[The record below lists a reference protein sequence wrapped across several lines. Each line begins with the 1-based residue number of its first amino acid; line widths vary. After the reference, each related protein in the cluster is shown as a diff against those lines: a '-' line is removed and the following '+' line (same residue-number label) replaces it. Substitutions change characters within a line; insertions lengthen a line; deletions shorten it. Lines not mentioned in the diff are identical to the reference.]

1 MDKTVRKIF
10 LGVITLLLAIVTFTG
25 VTFAWLSINSDA
37 WIEGMQVQAT
47 AGKGFMVSVDGT
59 NFQTNLSADDV
70 MKAIVVKYRKTFV
83 MKSDGTVLDE
93 QGNALSK
100 EQISKFFK
108 QIELE
113 PCTSYNTQNIEITN
127 IYGTKIDASRGHYI
141 EFDIYFR
148 PIGELTQDMNIYVN
162 GLDKV
167 MHQDTTDVSVNPTTI
182 TSNIDEVELIKPLV
196 MLNKLTGE
204 SIQKANGDKISVKS
218 ANAVRLG
225 IINQQNESAIL
236 ELTDEYD
243 LGSYATNIA
252 ELVEQGDVNI
262 VYDALYDA
270 NKNAMFT
277 YSSQMIEHLQPIDYK
292 KMPYTV
298 KSLVNSQG
306 VNTVRIC
313 SLTKE
318 DSTQKATFKLWLEG
332 WDADCIDG
340 LKQSISVQL
349 SFVQQ

>member
-1 MDKTVRKIF
+1 MNKIVKKIF
-10 LGVITLLLAIVTFTG
+10 LAVITLLLAIVTFTG

-37 WIEGMQVQAT
+37 WIEGMQIQAT
-47 AGKGFMVSVDGT
+47 AGKGFMVSIDGT
-59 NFQTNLSADDV
+59 NYQSSLSTDDI
-70 MKAIVVKYRKTFV
+70 MKAVVAKYRKTYIF
-83 MKSDGTVLDE
+83 KSDGTLLNENGVV
-93 QGNALSK
+93 LSK
-100 EQISKFFK
+100 NEIKNIYK

-113 PCTSYNTQNIEITN
+113 PCTSYNTNNLDLTN
-127 IYGTKIDASRGHYI
+127 IYGTKIDASKGQYI
-141 EFDIYFR
+141 EFDIYFKSN
-148 PIGELTQDMNIYVN
+148 GELIEDLNIYVN

-167 MHQDTTDVSVNPTTI
+167 MHQDTKDINVNPTKI
-182 TSNIDEVELIKPLV
+182 ASAVDEIKLVAPLAIFD
-196 MLNKLTGE
+196 KLTG
-204 SIQKANGDKISVKS
+204 DKIEKQTDDKLEVKS
-218 ANAVRLG
+218 SNATRIG
-225 IINQQNESAIL
+225 IINQQGEVSIL

-252 ELVEQGDVNI
+252 ELVGQEGANI
-262 VYDALYDA
+262 VYDASLDA

-277 YSSQMIEHLQPIDYK
+277 YSSQVVEHLQPLDYTK
-292 KMPYTV
+292 IPRTI

-306 VNTVRIC
+306 INTVRIC

>member
-1 MDKTVRKIF
+1 MNKVVKKMF
-10 LGVITLLLAIVTFTG
+10 LAVITLLLAVVTFTG

-37 WIEGMQVQAT
+37 WVEGMQIQAT
-47 AGKGFMVSVDGT
+47 AGKGFMVSVDGVNYQNSLT
-59 NFQTNLSADDV
+59 TDDI
-70 MKAIVVKYRKTFV
+70 MKAIVAKYRKTYIL
-83 MKSDGTVLDE
+83 KPDGTLLDE
-93 QGNALSK
+93 EGRVLSK
-100 EQISKFFK
+100 EQITKVFK

-113 PCTSYNTQNIEITN
+113 PCTSYNTENLDLTN
-127 IYGTKIDASRGHYI
+127 IYGTKIDASKGQYI
-141 EFDIYFR
+141 EFDIYFKST
-148 PIGELTQDMNIYVN
+148 GELVDDMNIYVN

-167 MHQDTTDVSVNPTTI
+167 MNQDSKEINVNPTRI
-182 TSNIDEVELIKPLV
+182 SSNIDEIKLQSSLITY
-196 MLNKLTGE
+196 NKETGE
-204 SIQKANGDKISVKS
+204 SIQKQRDDKLNVKS
-218 ANAVRLG
+218 SNATRLG
-225 IINQQNESAIL
+225 IINQQNEMSIL

-252 ELVEQGDVNI
+252 ELVDKEGVNI
-262 VYDALYDA
+262 VYNALYDA
-270 NKNAMFT
+270 RKNAMYT
-277 YSSQMIEHLQPIDYK
+277 YSSQMVEHLQPIDYTK
-292 KMPYTV
+292 TPKTI

>member
-1 MDKTVRKIF
+1 MNKIVRKLF
-10 LGVITLLLAIVTFTG
+10 LATITLILAIVTFTG

-37 WIEGMQVQAT
+37 WIEGMQIQAT

-59 NFQTNLSADDV
+59 TYQTSLSTDDI
-70 MKAIVVKYRKTFV
+70 MKAIVSKYRKTFTL
-83 MKSDGTVLDE
+83 KADGSLLDE
-93 QGNALSK
+93 TGKKLSNEEIK
-100 EQISKFFK
+100 TIFK

-113 PCTSYNTQNIEITN
+113 PCTSYNTTGLDLTN
-127 IYGTKIDASRGHYI
+127 IYGTKIDVSKGEYI
-141 EFDIYFR
+141 EFDIYFKSN
-148 PIGELTQDMNIYVN
+148 GELNETMNIYVN

-167 MHQDTTDVSVNPTTI
+167 MHQDTKDVNVNPTKIDSVEDQIKLIGPLTI
-182 TSNIDEVELIKPLV
+182 FD
-196 MLNKLTGE
+196 KLTGE
-204 SIQKANGDKISVKS
+204 SIQKQLDDKLIVKS
-218 ANAVRLG
+218 SNAARLG
-225 IINQQNESAIL
+225 IKNQQGEVSIL

-252 ELVEQGDVNI
+252 ELAEQEGANI
-262 VYDALYDA
+262 VYDASYDA
-270 NKNAMFT
+270 NKNAMYT
-277 YSSQMIEHLQPIDYK
+277 YSSQMVTHLQPIDYTK
-292 KMPYTV
+292 IPRTI
-298 KSLVNSQG
+298 KSLTNGQG
-306 VNTVRIC
+306 INTVRIC

>member
-1 MDKTVRKIF
+1 MKKIVRKIF
-10 LGVITLLLAIVTFTG
+10 LAVITLLLAIVTFTG

-47 AGKGFMVSVDGT
+47 AGKGFMVSIDGST
-59 NFQTNLSADDV
+59 FQSSLSTDDI
-70 MKAIVVKYRKTFV
+70 MKAIVSKYRKTFT
-83 MKSDGTVLDE
+83 MKADGTLLDE
-93 QGNALSK
+93 NGAELSLK
-100 EQISKFFK
+100 QIKDVYK

-113 PCTSYNTQNIEITN
+113 PCTSYNSVNLDLTN
-127 IYGTKIDASRGHYI
+127 IYGTKIDVSKGQYI
-141 EFDIYFR
+141 EFDIYFKST
-148 PIGELTQDMNIYVN
+148 GELTKDMNIYVN

-167 MHQDTTDVSVNPTTI
+167 MHQDTTNINVNPTKIDSKLDEIKLIGPLTI
-182 TSNIDEVELIKPLV
+182 FD
-196 MLNKLTGE
+196 KLTGE
-204 SIQKANGDKISVKS
+204 SIQKQRDDKLSVKS
-218 ANAVRLG
+218 SNATRLG
-225 IINQQNESAIL
+225 IMNQQGEVTIL

-252 ELVEQGDVNI
+252 DLALEEGVNV
-262 VYDALYDA
+262 VYDASYDA
-270 NKNAMFT
+270 YKNAMFT
-277 YSSQMIEHLQPIDYK
+277 YSSQMVEHLQPIDYTK
-292 KMPYTV
+292 APKTV

-306 VNTVRIC
+306 VNAVRIC
-313 SLTKE
+313 SLTKR

>member
-1 MDKTVRKIF
+1 MSKFVKKIV
-10 LGVITLLLAIVTFTG
+10 LAAVTLLLAIVTFTG

-47 AGKGFMVSVDGT
+47 AGKGFMVSIDGT
-59 NFQTNLSADDV
+59 NYQNSLSTDDI
-70 MKAIVVKYRKTFV
+70 MKAIVSKYRKTYTLRP
-83 MKSDGTVLDE
+83 DGSLLDE
-93 QGNALSK
+93 NGNVLSTAAIK
-100 EQISKFFK
+100 KVYK

-113 PCTSYNTQNIEITN
+113 PCTSYNSTSIDLTN
-127 IYGTKIDASRGHYI
+127 IYGTKIDASRGQYI
-141 EFDIYFR
+141 EFDIYFKST
-148 PIGELTQDMNIYVN
+148 GELIETLNIYVN

-167 MHQDTTDVSVNPTTI
+167 MHQDTTDIEVNPTTI
-182 TSNIDEVELIKPLV
+182 KSEIDEIKLQGPLAIFD
-196 MLNKLTGE
+196 KLTGE
-204 SIQKANGDKISVKS
+204 SIQKQRDDKLSVKS
-218 ANAVRLG
+218 SNATRLG
-225 IINQQNESAIL
+225 IMNQQGEVTIL

-252 ELVEQGDVNI
+252 DLANKEGANI

-270 NKNAMFT
+270 NKNAMYT
-277 YSSQMIEHLQPIDYK
+277 YSSQMVEHLQPIDYT
-292 KMPYTV
+292 KMPKTV

-313 SLTKE
+313 SLTKR

>member
-1 MDKTVRKIF
+1 MNKIVRKIF
-10 LGVITLLLAIVTFTG
+10 LAVISLILAVVTFTG
-25 VTFAWLSINSDA
+25 VTYAWLSINSDA
-37 WIEGMQVQAT
+37 WVEGMQIEAT
-47 AGKGFMVSVDGT
+47 AGKGFMVSVDGSNYQNSLT
-59 NFQTNLSADDV
+59 TDDI
-70 MKAIVVKYRKTFV
+70 MKAIVSKYRKAYTL
-83 MKSDGTVLDE
+83 KSDGTLTDE
-93 QGNALSK
+93 MGVALSK
-100 EQISKFFK
+100 EEIKKVFK

-113 PCTSYNTQNIEITN
+113 PCTSYNTKKLELTN
-127 IYGTKIDASRGHYI
+127 IYGTKIDVSKGQYI
-141 EFDIYFR
+141 EFDIYFKST
-148 PIGELTQDMNIYVN
+148 GELTKDLNIYVN

-167 MHQDTTDVSVNPTTI
+167 MHQDSTDVNVNPTRI
-182 TSNIDEVELIKPLV
+182 RSNIDEIKLEGPLTTYN
-196 MLNKLTGE
+196 LETGE
-204 SIQKANGDKISVKS
+204 IVQKQRDDKLNVKS
-218 ANAVRLG
+218 SNATRLG
-225 IINQQNESAIL
+225 IINQQNEISIL
-236 ELTDEYD
+236 ELTDEYN
-243 LGSYATNIA
+243 LGSYATNIE
-252 ELVEQGDVNI
+252 ELVDKEGVNI

-277 YSSQMIEHLQPIDYK
+277 YSSQMVEHLQPLDYTK
-292 KMPYTV
+292 IPRTI

>member
-1 MDKTVRKIF
+1 MNKAIRKIF
-10 LGVITLLLAIVTFTG
+10 LAVITLLLAVVTFTG

-37 WIEGMQVQAT
+37 WVEGMQIQAT
-47 AGKGFMVSVDGT
+47 AGKGFMVSVDGANYQNSLT
-59 NFQTNLSADDV
+59 TDDI
-70 MKAIVVKYRKTFV
+70 MKAIVAKYRKTYIL
-83 MKSDGTVLDE
+83 KPDGTLLDE
-93 QGNALSK
+93 EGKVLSK
-100 EQISKFFK
+100 EQITKVFK

-113 PCTSYNTQNIEITN
+113 PCTSYNTKNLDLTN
-127 IYGTKIDASRGHYI
+127 IYGTKIDASKGQYV
-141 EFDIYFR
+141 EFDIYFKST
-148 PIGELTQDMNIYVN
+148 GELVDDMNIYVN

-167 MHQDTTDVSVNPTTI
+167 MSQDSKEINVNPTKI
-182 TSNIDEVELIKPLV
+182 HSNIDEIKLQGSLITY
-196 MLNKLTGE
+196 NKETGE
-204 SIQKANGDKISVKS
+204 SIQKQRDDKLNVKS
-218 ANAVRLG
+218 SNATRLG
-225 IINQQNESAIL
+225 IINQQKETSIL

-252 ELVEQGDVNI
+252 ELVDQEGVNI

-270 NKNAMFT
+270 SKNAMYT
-277 YSSQMIEHLQPIDYK
+277 YSSQMVEHLQPLDYTK
-292 KMPYTV
+292 IPKTI